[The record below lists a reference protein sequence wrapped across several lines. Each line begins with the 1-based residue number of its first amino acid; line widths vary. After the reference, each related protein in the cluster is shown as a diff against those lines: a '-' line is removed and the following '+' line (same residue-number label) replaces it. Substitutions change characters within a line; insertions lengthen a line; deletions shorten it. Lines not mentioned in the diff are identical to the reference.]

1 MGLIIIPSL
10 TDMYIFNMNVFIAA
24 ITILSSLFLS
34 GNSSFAADLNARA
47 KFGSSPHTDSGDCTI
62 CHVYPAETLRGWF
75 VLGSTKRLLKDDLV
89 EVCSKCHGSGFGHA
103 IGKKTTINHSGLP
116 LNGKSEITCAT
127 TCHNMHVKSEDQ
139 KQTFYHLRLPFDALC
154 VSCHDE

>member
-1 MGLIIIPSL
+1 M
-10 TDMYIFNMNVFIAA
+10 MVFITVL
-24 ITILSSLFLS
+24 TIFTSLFLS

-47 KFGSSPHTDSGDCTI
+47 KFGSSPHNDSGECTI

-75 VLGSTKRLLKDDLV
+75 VLGSTRKKLKNDLV
-89 EVCSKCHGSGFGHA
+89 EVCRKCHGSGFGHGT
-103 IGKKTTINHSGLP
+103 GKKTAVNHGGLP
-116 LNGKSEITCAT
+116 LDDRGEITCAT
-127 TCHNMHVKSEDQ
+127 TCHDMHVKSEDP